1 MVITSLRHLS
11 PHGAGKQE
19 RSHAWSSGLV
29 WWGLTG
35 GKALLYGHDQGFK
48 NHFCPMLE
56 QDEKYI
62 DIFESGEERLTDS
75 RMAKRLVSGICT
87 QNEHRLSGPLKQ
99 DVSAWGEVG
108 CGPSPFPFLC
118 CCLSC
123 MAATT
128 QGGLKRPHSRGLIA
142 KTILQNIEF
151 DAFFDEVG
159 VGHRICC
166 LQKAVLLYLLSKM
179 SQSSYF

>member
-1 MVITSLRHLS
+1 
-11 PHGAGKQE
+11 
-19 RSHAWSSGLV
+19 
-29 WWGLTG
+29 
-35 GKALLYGHDQGFK
+35 
-48 NHFCPMLE
+48 MLE

-62 DIFESGEERLTDS
+62 DIFESGGERLTDS

-87 QNEHRLSGPLKQ
+87 KKEHRLSAPLRQ
-99 DVSAWGEVG
+99 DVSAGGQVG
-108 CGPSPFPFLC
+108 CGPSPIFPFVC

-151 DAFFDEVG
+151 NAFFDEVG

-179 SQSSYF
+179 S